1 MKHLVPSP
9 HKRLIIAN
17 NQTLN
22 FVNTFRFLLT
32 IFLFNSLNL
41 FGQTQTTTT
50 SYSPQR
56 VDSLIVGLLEK
67 SKTQT
72 HTAMQIQAI
81 YSLVQDSKEQDFG
94 KLATVVKEGLLTENF
109 SHLQKSYATKQIP
122 LVVLPLTYKSL
133 MGKHYTTLLAAAMAE
148 GISSREVT
156 FIYQPNF
163 APNYSA
169 TSPIGTL
176 KIDFADGKG
185 YQNIETAKPITINY
199 PSTGF
204 KKLQFAYQTK
214 DLTGK
219 IVRQTAS
226 SWLYVQKSSLHP
238 KGEVELSP
246 MPLVC
251 SECVRDE
258 YVNEQCQFIAPI
270 PASTELSAT
279 LEAANNSDSGLAN
292 NRIDY
297 LGNLMP
303 DETFTI
309 NATPRSI
316 WAKNNGV
323 VSGDAFLFKNCEGK
337 MKDPIVI
344 VECFD
349 EKNRQGYEW
358 GVTLFQ
364 PFMKEVLK
372 RGYSVVLVNF
382 RQSGDYI
389 ENNGL
394 VLRAIMQKL
403 RQDYGDL
410 SADPH
415 FRQFQAVIGQSMG
428 GQVARYELAQ
438 MERENLGV
446 NVKNY
451 ISLDS
456 PHRGA
461 NIPLGMQWMLS
472 DLRDQLHIGIVWQVL
487 QAEGFGWL
495 ITLANETKE
504 SLYWPSAQQMIKY
517 HISNNGTSPS
527 PQFNNWQKSLA
538 GIGYPQTT
546 RNVAIVNGDLQG
558 RKATDLQGLQGQNV
572 IEYEWENVFWVWIPV
587 FPYYAPN
594 PIRSNGKAYF
604 APPAT
609 QTTESR
615 ISFVYMM
622 YTPIGGYVSQER
634 NRAGM
639 AGYDVA
645 AGSYYETQKEVKL
658 NLQRLI
664 EAGATINFPAGVDRH
679 TFIPSNSAADVVPP
693 AGMDEDSDAYLNT
706 PMLGSYTQPTFPYEV
721 INPTQYGFKE
731 VHPAAVDTDRNNAPY
746 NGNIWHLD
754 TKYLSSEKFKDKYFP
769 DISPSVCPEPY
780 FDRGTYID
788 FVGSPRLCI
797 GRDVEVRVTD
807 PANYATHYKWY
818 MNGNLIEEFGGETFS
833 LFLSSASTT
842 VSVQPC
848 SYFTNSCGTPIHD
861 IITAQ
866 RCNKGDVPVLMV
878 YPNPATDILHIDTEQ
893 PLFGVKITNAMGQVV
908 YEIGT
913 TEERPI
919 KVNMATWANGVY
931 VVQLLTESGIL
942 TEKVILAK

>member
-1 MKHLVPSP
+1 MLQMCLMWLFIYPLLAQNP
-9 HKRLIIAN
+9 NNPPTYTPPRL
-17 NQTLN
+17 
-22 FVNTFRFLLT
+22 
-32 IFLFNSLNL
+32 
-41 FGQTQTTTT
+41 
-50 SYSPQR
+50 
-56 VDSLIVGLLEK
+56 DSLVVGLIEK

-72 HTAMQIQAI
+72 HTAMQIQAL
-81 YSLVQDSKEQDFG
+81 YSLVQRSTEQDFS
-94 KLATVVKEGLLTENF
+94 KLDAVVKEGLLTEKF
-109 SHLQKSYATKQIP
+109 SHLQKSYDNKQIP
-122 LVVLPLTYKSL
+122 LLVLPLIYKSL
-133 MGKHYTTLLAAAMAE
+133 IGKHHTTLLAAAMAE
-148 GISSREVT
+148 GISSTQAT

-169 TSPIGTL
+169 TSPIGAL

-204 KKLQFAYQTK
+204 KKLQFAYQIE
-214 DLTGK
+214 DQTGK
-219 IVRQTAS
+219 IVQQTAS
-226 SWLYVQKSSLHP
+226 SWLYVAKPLQAVQYQTSIC
-238 KGEVELSP
+238 GEC
-246 MPLVC
+246 MN
-251 SECVRDE
+251 DA
-258 YVNEQCQFIAPI
+258 YVNQACKFIAPV
-270 PASTELSAT
+270 PDESQTANLSDT
-279 LEAANNSDSGLAN
+279 QRVFSDNLVT
-292 NRIDY
+292 NRIDAQ
-297 LGNLMP
+297 GNLAP
-303 DETFTI
+303 DETFTV
-309 NATPRSI
+309 NTTPRWA

-394 VLRAIMQKL
+394 VLRAIMQKV
-403 RQDYGDL
+403 RTDYG
-410 SADPH
+410 AD

-428 GQVARYELAQ
+428 GQIARTELAQ
-438 MERENLGV
+438 MERENLGMGV
-446 NVKNY
+446 VNY

-472 DLRDQLHIGIVWQVL
+472 DLNNQLHIQIVWEVL
-487 QAEGFGWL
+487 QSKGFGWL

-538 GIGYPQTT
+538 GAGYPQTT

-558 RKATDLQGLQGQNV
+558 RKATDLQGLLGQNV
-572 IEYEWENVFWVWIPV
+572 IEYEWEDVFWIVIPV
-587 FPYYAPN
+587 FPYYVPN
-594 PIRSNGKAYF
+594 PIRLNGKAYF
-604 APPAT
+604 APPAA

-615 ISFVYMM
+615 LSFVYMM

-645 AGSYYETQKEVKL
+645 SGSYYETQKEVKL

-664 EAGATINFPAGVDRH
+664 DAGATINFPAGVDRH

-693 AGMDEDSDAYLNT
+693 AGMDEDSDTYLNT
-706 PMLGSYTQPTFPYEV
+706 SLLQSGYINPVFPYEV
-721 INPTQYGFKE
+721 VDADRIRGFHE
-731 VHPAAVDTDRNNAPY
+731 VHPCATPNNDKPTLQ
-746 NGNIWHLD
+746 GNVWHLD
-754 TKYLSSEKFKDKYFP
+754 TDYLINEKFKDKYFP
-769 DISPSVCPEPY
+769 NLIASCPEP
-780 FDRGTYID
+780 FFGRNTYID

-797 GRDVEVRVTD
+797 GRDVEVKITA
-807 PANYATHYKWY
+807 PAPYATHYEWSV
-818 MNGNLIEEFGGETFS
+818 NGSLREEFGGETFGV
-833 LFLSSASTT
+833 FLSSPSTT

-848 SYFTNSCGTPIHD
+848 SWFTNSCGTPIHD
-861 IITAQ
+861 VIFAE
-866 RCNKGDVPVLMV
+866 RCNKALLKV
-878 YPNPATDILHIDTEQ
+878 YPNPTEDGLVKVEITSGFEGLTVTDLLGNVVYTLGQTEQ
-893 PLFGVKITNAMGQVV
+893 RPLELNLAHL
-908 YEIGT
+908 
-913 TEERPI
+913 P
-919 KVNMATWANGVY
+919 AGVY
-931 VVQLLTESGIL
+931 VLQLATTEGINIH
-942 TEKVILAK
+942 KVVITK

>member
-1 MKHLVPSP
+1 
-9 HKRLIIAN
+9 
-17 NQTLN
+17 
-22 FVNTFRFLLT
+22 
-32 IFLFNSLNL
+32 
-41 FGQTQTTTT
+41 
-50 SYSPQR
+50 
-56 VDSLIVGLLEK
+56 
-67 SKTQT
+67 
-72 HTAMQIQAI
+72 
-81 YSLVQDSKEQDFG
+81 
-94 KLATVVKEGLLTENF
+94 
-109 SHLQKSYATKQIP
+109 
-122 LVVLPLTYKSL
+122 
-133 MGKHYTTLLAAAMAE
+133 
-148 GISSREVT
+148 
-156 FIYQPNF
+156 
-163 APNYSA
+163 
-169 TSPIGTL
+169 
-176 KIDFADGKG
+176 
-185 YQNIETAKPITINY
+185 
-199 PSTGF
+199 
-204 KKLQFAYQTK
+204 
-214 DLTGK
+214 
-219 IVRQTAS
+219 
-226 SWLYVQKSSLHP
+226 
-238 KGEVELSP
+238 
-246 MPLVC
+246 
-251 SECVRDE
+251 
-258 YVNEQCQFIAPI
+258 
-270 PASTELSAT
+270 
-279 LEAANNSDSGLAN
+279 
-292 NRIDY
+292 
-297 LGNLMP
+297 
-303 DETFTI
+303 
-309 NATPRSI
+309 
-316 WAKNNGV
+316 
-323 VSGDAFLFKNCEGK
+323 
-337 MKDPIVI
+337 
-344 VECFD
+344 
-349 EKNRQGYEW
+349 
-358 GVTLFQ
+358 
-364 PFMKEVLK
+364 
-372 RGYSVVLVNF
+372 VLVNF

-527 PQFNNWQKSLA
+527 PQFDNWQKSLA

-615 ISFVYMM
+615 LSFVYMM

-634 NRAGM
+634 NRTGM

-679 TFIPSNSAADVVPP
+679 TFIPSNSAADFAPP
-693 AGMDEDSDAYLNT
+693 AGIDEDSDAYLNT
-706 PMLGSYTQPTFPYEV
+706 SLLQSGYINPVFPYEV
-721 INPTQYGFKE
+721 IDANRITGFHE
-731 VHPAAVDTDRNNAPY
+731 VHPGSAGRNTATNLQ
-746 NGNIWHLD
+746 GNIWHLD
-754 TKYLSSEKFKDKYFP
+754 TRYLETPDFINKYFP
-769 DISPSVCPEPY
+769 SIPLTACVEPFFAKEAIIKAIGKPAY
-780 FDRGTYID
+780 
-788 FVGSPRLCI
+788 CI
-797 GRDVEVRVTD
+797 GRDLLVGVDEV
-807 PANYATHYKWY
+807 PFATHYRWY
-818 MNGNLIEEFGGETFS
+818 VNGSLAEEFGERIFGLPLTGQNNY
-833 LFLSSASTT
+833 

-848 SYFTNSCGTPIHD
+848 SWFTNTCGGAISRNFQ
-861 IITAQ
+861 AVQ
-866 RCNKGDVPVLMV
+866 CNIWLKDVSV
-878 YPNPATDILHIDTEQ
+878 YPNPANEVLHIDIVAFDKIEVIDAMGKIVATITTTEQ
-893 PLFGVKITNAMGQVV
+893 RPVQVNT
-908 YEIGT
+908 INL
-913 TEERPI
+913 I
-919 KVNMATWANGVY
+919 NGVY
-931 VVQLLTESGIL
+931 LVKIVTKNEIFIEKIIVQ
-942 TEKVILAK
+942 K